1 MNIQCRHCLADPG
14 LHSFHISE
22 QYENHV
28 CYLTTVREAR
38 DKKVSQIVEHIE
50 LFLSQKPSNMTWEWS
65 MDCKEFKIEWYTLEL
80 TLALQRLIQKYHPTL
95 YQFRLFNVNTF
106 MRTFLDICKPF
117 LDAKVKGVL
126 VVEK

>member
-1 MNIQCRHCLADPG
+1 MSCPYCAADPG

-28 CYLTTVREAR
+28 CYLTIVREAR
-38 DKKVSQIVEHIE
+38 DKKVPQIVEHIE
-50 LFLSQKPSNMTWEWS
+50 LFLSKKPLHMTWEWA

-80 TLALQRLIQKYHPTL
+80 TLALQRLIRKYHTTL
-95 YQFRLFNVNTF
+95 FKFRLFHVNAF
-106 MRTFLDICKPF
+106 MRTFLEICKPF
-117 LDAKVKGVL
+117 LDAKVKSVL

>member
-1 MNIQCRHCLADPG
+1 MSCRFCLVDPG
-14 LHSFHISE
+14 LHSFHISK

-28 CYLTTVREAR
+28 CYLTTVRDAR

-50 LFLSQKPSNMTWEWS
+50 NYLSQKPPNMTWEWA

-95 YQFRLFNVNTF
+95 YQFRLFNVNPF
-106 MRTFLDICKPF
+106 MRTFLQICTPF

-126 VVEK
+126 VID

>member
-1 MNIQCRHCLADPG
+1 MSCPYCRADPG
-14 LHSFHISE
+14 LHSFHISD

-50 LFLSQKPSNMTWEWS
+50 LFLSQKPPSMTWEWS
-65 MDCKEFKIEWYTLEL
+65 MDCKDFTIEWYTLEL
-80 TLALQRLIQKYHPTL
+80 TLALQRLIQKYHTTL
-95 YQFRLFNVNTF
+95 YQFRLFNVNAF
-106 MRTFLDICKPF
+106 MRTFLMICTPF

-126 VVEK
+126 KVD